1 MVFTNP
7 LVPLSTCRNATIN
20 TGLSAC

>member
-7 LVPLSTCRNATIN
+7 LLPLSTCRNATFS